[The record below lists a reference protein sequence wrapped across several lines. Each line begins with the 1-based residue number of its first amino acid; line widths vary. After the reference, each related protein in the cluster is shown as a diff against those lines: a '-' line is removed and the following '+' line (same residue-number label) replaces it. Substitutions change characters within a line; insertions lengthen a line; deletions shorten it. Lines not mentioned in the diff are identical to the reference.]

1 MKKILVAGLIIV
13 SVIFMCM
20 GINYVSNERMI
31 HQYNNEVYQIN
42 NFDVLGFF
50 QPYIGPYNRGNIY
63 YKLGNYDTAVQEYQK
78 ALEKH
83 PSKRKEC
90 KIRIN
95 LALAMVE
102 KLDFENITLEDRD
115 EMIRVLDE
123 AIAVLTE
130 KNCANLDQESGHDK
144 DAQQLEIELSQ
155 LKEALQ
161 NAEGESES
169 SDDTKDEQKKD
180 SNTEQSTEQ
189 SDELK
194 DKFKAQQ
201 DEVQKER
208 NQIYENQE
216 LFNPSFSDEPS
227 W

>member
-1 MKKILVAGLIIV
+1 M
-13 SVIFMCM
+13 
-20 GINYVSNERMI
+20 
-31 HQYNNEVYQIN
+31 
-42 NFDVLGFF
+42 
-50 QPYIGPYNRGNIY
+50 
-63 YKLGNYDTAVQEYQK
+63 
-78 ALEKH
+78 
-83 PSKRKEC
+83 
-90 KIRIN
+90 
-95 LALAMVE
+95 
-102 KLDFENITLEDRD
+102 
-115 EMIRVLDE
+115 
-123 AIAVLTE
+123 
-130 KNCANLDQESGHDK
+130 
-144 DAQQLEIELSQ
+144 EIELSQ

-189 SDELK
+189 SDELE